1 MKHAAMTEC
10 GSTSLAGMPHRS
22 PQYRL
27 PRGAIKQYL
36 GVAAADF
43 RRRWGHD

>member
-1 MKHAAMTEC
+1 MKHAAMIEC
-10 GSTSLAGMPHRS
+10 GSTSLAGMPHQS

-27 PRGAIKQYL
+27 SHGAIKRYL
-36 GVAAADF
+36 DMAAADF